1 MARVPLID
9 ADDHPELAELAMR
22 IRGSRRGNVIN
33 VYRAL
38 LHSPPLAES
47 WFEHINRVRWGTEI
61 DGRLRE
67 IVIIRLGH
75 LVASAYVL
83 RQHVPK
89 LAAGEG
95 VTEEECEALKDWR
108 GSDLFD
114 ERERATLGYV
124 DAMTLEITVP
134 DEAFAPLKAHFNDRE
149 QATLAYVDAMTLST
163 TVPDEA
169 FAPLRAHF
177 SDRQIVELTLMIG
190 AYISHSRVLQA
201 LEVDLEID
209 G

>member
-1 MARVPLID
+1 M
-9 ADDHPELAELAMR
+9 
-22 IRGSRRGNVIN
+22 IN
-33 VYRAL
+33 VYRTL
-38 LHSPPLAES
+38 LQSPPLAES

-75 LVASAYVL
+75 LVESAYVL

-95 VTEEECEALKDWR
+95 VTEEACDALKDWR
-108 GSDLFD
+108 ESDFFD
-114 ERERATLGYV
+114 ESER
-124 DAMTLEITVP
+124 
-134 DEAFAPLKAHFNDRE
+134 
-149 QATLAYVDAMTLST
+149 ATLAYVDAMTLAI

-169 FAPLRAHF
+169 FTPLRAYF
-177 SDRQIVELTLMIG
+177 SHRQIVELTLMIG

-201 LEVDLEID
+201 LEVDLEPD
-209 G
+209 A

>member
-9 ADDHPELAELAMR
+9 PDTRPDLAGFVEK
-22 IRGSRRGNVIN
+22 IRSGRRGKVIN
-33 VYRAL
+33 VYRTL

-75 LVASAYVL
+75 LVKSAYVL

-95 VTEEECEALKDWR
+95 MTEAECDALADWEPSELF
-108 GSDLFD
+108 SDP
-114 ERERATLGYV
+114 ERAV
-124 DAMTLEITVP
+124 
-134 DEAFAPLKAHFNDRE
+134 
-149 QATLAYVDAMTLST
+149 LAYVDAMTRDIV
-163 TVPDEA
+163 VPDAVFE
-169 FAPLRAHF
+169 PLRDHF
-177 SDRQIVELTLMIG
+177 SDRQIVELTVMVG

-201 LEVDLEID
+201 LEVDLETD
-209 G
+209 

>member
-9 ADDHPELAELAMR
+9 PDDHPELAELAER
-22 IRGSRRGNVIN
+22 IRGRRGGKLIN
-33 VYRAL
+33 VYRTL

-75 LVASAYVL
+75 LVESAYVL

-95 VTEEECEALKDWR
+95 VTEEACDALKDWR
-108 GSDLFD
+108 ESDLFD
-114 ERERATLGYV
+114 ESER
-124 DAMTLEITVP
+124 
-134 DEAFAPLKAHFNDRE
+134 
-149 QATLAYVDAMTLST
+149 ATLAYVDAMTLAI

-169 FAPLRAHF
+169 FTPLRAHF
-177 SDRQIVELTLMIG
+177 SYRQIVELTLMIG

-201 LEVDLEID
+201 LEVDLEPD
-209 G
+209 A